1 MELMI
6 WEGTEMYDSFFALFL
21 DLAIILPTTD
31 LASFFFYVDGFV
43 FGGVVFIRKRLS
55 FLSNQKTL
63 LVKAVVVLMAFYY

>member
-21 DLAIILPTTD
+21 DLAIILATTD

-55 FLSNQKTL
+55 FLFNQN
-63 LVKAVVVLMAFYY
+63 LVVNAVVVLMAFYY